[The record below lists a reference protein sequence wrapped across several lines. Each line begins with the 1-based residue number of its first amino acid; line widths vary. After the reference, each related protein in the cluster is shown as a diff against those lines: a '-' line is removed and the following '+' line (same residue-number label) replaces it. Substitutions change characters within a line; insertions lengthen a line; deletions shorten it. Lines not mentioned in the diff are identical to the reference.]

1 MRGAKKKKNK
11 KKGRCQREKTFCLAF
26 FFSFVLTCL
35 PYNLQISS
43 TSPSAREIKK
53 RKCFVDF
60 VSLFSKRFRLV
71 SEQRKTKKG
80 DFRF

>member
-1 MRGAKKKKNK
+1 MRGAKINK
-11 KKGRCQREKTFCLAF
+11 KKKAGANERKLFVWRF

-53 RKCFVDF
+53 RQCFVDF

-71 SEQRKTKKG
+71 SEQRETKKG